1 MISPRRLSLKIGLL
15 VLFSLASLTA
25 ARVSAADEGMWTFD
39 NPPLKQLQ
47 EKYGFTP
54 TREWLDHVRLSSVRF
69 NDGGSGSF
77 VSSRGL
83 VLTNHHVAMGQLQKM
98 STAERNYVA
107 TGFYAA
113 TPAEEVKCPDLE
125 LDVLYAMDNVTPR
138 ILGAA
143 KPGLSGPDALKA
155 REAEI
160 ARIEQEYK
168 DKTGLICNVVSLY
181 RGGEYWAY
189 QYKRYTDVR
198 LVMAP
203 ERQIAFWGGD
213 DDNFTYPRYDLDMAF
228 FRVYE
233 KDQPLQVRDYLKWSA
248 GGAAEGELVFVSG
261 HPGGTNRLN
270 TYDQLVFLR
279 DVQYP
284 MILSM
289 IGKRLEILRDY
300 AKLGPEQ
307 ERRALG
313 QMFGLENAK
322 KAQTGE
328 YQGLLDPKLMD
339 KARKDE
345 AAFRE
350 KIKANPAWDKEYAP
364 AWDVISQVMAS
375 QAGIA
380 RGRFYQGLAVN
391 SRFYGIARQ
400 IVFYVAEVK
409 KPDIERLD
417 GYHES
422 QLEQLRYRLLSPA
435 PIYKDMD
442 EATMRGMMELAL
454 DELGPDDPFLKIVLN
469 GRSPAE
475 VTKEMVAG
483 TKLDDVSLRK
493 SLLEGGEAAAAKSD
507 DPFIVLARRLEPLQ
521 RKQIEDDKRDFQS
534 VITPASEKVAQARF
548 AVFGKNASP
557 DATFTLRLSYG
568 TVKGY
573 PMNGTNAPYK
583 TTLYGLFDRSLGFD
597 QKGAYALPQRFWDRR
612 DRLDLST
619 PVNFVSTHD
628 IIGGNSGSPVI
639 NKNAELVGL
648 IFDGNIESLVGRFVY
663 DETANRAVSVHSAFI
678 LEALRK
684 LYDAGALAE
693 ELGK

>member
-1 MISPRRLSLKIGLL
+1 MINRRRPGSTLGLL
-15 VLFSLASLTA
+15 ILFLLASLTA
-25 ARVSAADEGMWTFD
+25 DRLSAADEGMWTFD
-39 NPPLKQLQ
+39 NPPLKRLQ

-125 LDVLYAMDNVTPR
+125 LDVLYALEDITARV
-138 ILGAA
+138 LGAV
-143 KPGLSGPDALKA
+143 KPGMSGPDALKA

-160 ARIEQEYK
+160 AKIEQEYK
-168 DKTGLICNVVSLY
+168 EKTGLICNVGSLY

-233 KDQPLQVRDYLKWSA
+233 KDQPLRAEHFLKWSP
-248 GGAAEGELVFVSG
+248 GGAADGELVFVSG

-289 IGKRLEILRDY
+289 INKRLEILREY

-339 KARKDE
+339 KARKAE
-345 AAFRE
+345 EAFRA
-350 KIKANPAWDKEYAP
+350 KIKANPAWDKEYAA
-364 AWDVISQVMAS
+364 AWDVISRLMVR
-375 QAGIA
+375 QAATA

-400 IVFYVAEVK
+400 IVFYVAELK

-417 GYHES
+417 GFHES

-442 EATMRGMMELAL
+442 GATMKGMMRLAL
-454 DELGPDDPFLKIVLN
+454 EELGPDDPYLKIVLN

-475 VTKEMVAG
+475 VTDEMVAA
-483 TKLDDVSLRK
+483 TKLDDVALRK
-493 SLLEGGEAAAAKSD
+493 SLLEGGEAAVAKSD
-507 DPFIVLARRLEPLQ
+507 DPFIVLALKLEPLQ
-521 RKQIEDDKRDFQS
+521 RKQIEDDKRDFES

-548 AVFGKNASP
+548 AVYGKNDYP

-568 TVKGY
+568 TVRGY

-583 TTLYGLFDRSLGFD
+583 TTLFGLYDRSLGFD

-619 PVNFVSTHD
+619 PVNFVSSHD

-639 NKNAELVGL
+639 NQKAELVGL

-663 DETANRAVSVHSAFI
+663 DDAANRAVSVHSAFI
-678 LEALRK
+678 VEALRK
-684 LYDAGALAE
+684 LYDAGTLAE

>member
-1 MISPRRLSLKIGLL
+1 MISPRRSNLTLCLLISLL
-15 VLFSLASLTA
+15 LASLA
-25 ARVSAADEGMWTFD
+25 ADRISAADEGMWTFD

-138 ILGAA
+138 ILGAV
-143 KPGLSGPDALKA
+143 KPGLSGPDAFKA

-160 ARIEQEYK
+160 ARIEREYK

-181 RGGEYWAY
+181 QGGEYWAY

-198 LVMAP
+198 LAMAP

-233 KDQPLQVRDYLKWSA
+233 KDQPLQARHYLKWSA
-248 GGAAEGELVFVSG
+248 GGAADGELVFVSG

-289 IGKRLEILRDY
+289 IGKRLEVLRDY
-300 AKLGPEQ
+300 ARLGPEQ

-328 YQGLLDPKLMD
+328 YQGLLGPKLMD

-345 AAFRE
+345 EAFRA
-350 KIKANPAWDKEYAP
+350 KIQAKPEWDKEYAS
-364 AWDVISQVMAS
+364 AWDVISQAMAR
-375 QAGIA
+375 QAGVA

-417 GYHES
+417 GFHES
-422 QLEQLRYRLLSPA
+422 QLEQFRYRLLSPA
-435 PIYKDMD
+435 PIYRDMD
-442 EATMRGMMELAL
+442 EATMKGMMQLAL
-454 DELGPDDPFLKIVLN
+454 DELGPDDPYLKIILN

-475 VTKEMVAG
+475 ATKEMVAG

-493 SLLEGGEAAAAKSD
+493 SLLEGGEPAAAKSD

-568 TVKGY
+568 AVKGY

-583 TTLYGLFDRSLGFD
+583 TTLYGLFDRCLGFD

-663 DETANRAVSVHSAFI
+663 DDTANRAVSVHSVFM
-678 LEALRK
+678 LEALRR

>member
-1 MISPRRLSLKIGLL
+1 MISPRRSSLTVGLL
-15 VLFSLASLTA
+15 ILFLLASLTA
-25 ARVSAADEGMWTFD
+25 NRVSAADEGMWTFD

-138 ILGAA
+138 ILGAV

-160 ARIEQEYK
+160 ARIEREYK

-233 KDQPLQVRDYLKWSA
+233 KDQPLQARHYLKWSA
-248 GGAAEGELVFVSG
+248 GGAAVGELVFVSG

-289 IGKRLEILRDY
+289 ISKRLEVLRDY
-300 AKLGPEQ
+300 ARLGPEQ

-345 AAFRE
+345 EAFRA
-350 KIKANPAWDKEYAP
+350 KIQAKPEWDKEYAS
-364 AWDVISQVMAS
+364 AWDVISQVMAR

-417 GYHES
+417 GFHES

-435 PIYKDMD
+435 PIYRDMD
-442 EATMRGMMELAL
+442 EATMKGMMQLAL
-454 DELGPDDPFLKIVLN
+454 DELGPDDPYLKIILN

-568 TVKGY
+568 AVKGY

-583 TTLYGLFDRSLGFD
+583 TTLYGLFDRCLGFD

-619 PVNFVSTHD
+619 TVNFVSTHD

>member
-1 MISPRRLSLKIGLL
+1 
-15 VLFSLASLTA
+15 
-25 ARVSAADEGMWTFD
+25 
-39 NPPLKQLQ
+39 
-47 EKYGFTP
+47 
-54 TREWLDHVRLSSVRF
+54 VRLSSVRF

-143 KPGLSGPDALKA
+143 KPGLSGPEALKA

-160 ARIEQEYK
+160 ARIEREYK

-181 RGGEYWAY
+181 QGGEYWAY

-198 LVMAP
+198 LAMAP

-233 KDQPLQVRDYLKWSA
+233 KDQPLQARDYLKWSA

-300 AKLGPEQ
+300 ARLGPEQ

-345 AAFRE
+345 EAFRA
-350 KIKANPAWDKEYAP
+350 KIQAKPEWDKEYAS
-364 AWDVISQVMAS
+364 AWDVISQVMAR

-435 PIYKDMD
+435 PIYRDMD
-442 EATMRGMMELAL
+442 EATMRGMMQLAL
-454 DELGPDDPFLKIVLN
+454 DELGPDDPYLKIILN

-483 TKLDDVSLRK
+483 TRLDDVSLRK
-493 SLLEGGEAAAAKSD
+493 SLLEGGEPAAAKSD

-568 TVKGY
+568 AVKGY

-583 TTLYGLFDRSLGFD
+583 TTLYGLFDRCLGFD